1 MRFKATV
8 TWHIQL
14 SFAEQFFCRLPMLD
28 QLVACTSLGTDVC
41 LDFGFF
47 YCSVFG
53 ETNQPNNSAFYRE
66 FCSLLDIKTRI
77 R

>member
-53 ETNQPNNSAFYRE
+53 ETNQPNKLSILQRVLQFAGYK
-66 FCSLLDIKTRI
+66 D
-77 R
+77 